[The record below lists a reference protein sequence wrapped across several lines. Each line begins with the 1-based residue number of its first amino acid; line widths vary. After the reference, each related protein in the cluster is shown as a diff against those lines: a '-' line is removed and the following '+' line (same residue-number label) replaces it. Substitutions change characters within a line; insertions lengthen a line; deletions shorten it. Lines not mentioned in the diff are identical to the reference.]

1 MKNRFGFVPIVL
13 PAIVMVLIIGLINIG
28 NAPWVQAHDDDAEH
42 MHNIPT
48 DHPLLDTL
56 EIAQINVDGTTVGPF
71 ADAFTWAPAWNSDAD
86 TRRTSRYKVSAV
98 YDVEAISV
106 TATAEDSQNEGT
118 TVAVRIT
125 RNGRELVSGDG
136 TAGSATTTIA
146 VGMTMIEV
154 TVDNST
160 NQASTKTTYVV
171 ELTREYPQFDQLTLH
186 HPNPAGATD
195 PAAGLDGTVSDTNVA
210 GSLLSVAVNAS
221 DDTDPD
227 ILKGSNALHGHD
239 PSLRDSAAD
248 VKVKYHIDMIGLE
261 LSVPQGMRRGATDPA
276 GWEEKVVFNTTGVN
290 ATTTAPTYEIRN
302 HPLRVGRNEIQI
314 RVSST
319 STPSHGTNYRIVIE
333 RAAPQLKTAYYIL
346 GDDAVADANPVP
358 GFGLDVLETSTS
370 VNYME
375 TTTSVSARGT
385 GVDGDV
391 GFKYTR
397 KSGEGRNDFD
407 ERDTGSYD
415 GMRLA
420 RGSNTLYITA
430 YDKGNPRNGETKYS
444 LEIVREDTPLGLVT
458 LTASSVKEGGLHS
471 ATSTL
476 YWDGDKMNQTSTREG
491 FESAT
496 ITYWSS
502 VEYDVEEIQVVAT
515 SPNLDSRDANSDN
528 VPSAGVEYTITIKS
542 RGIETTTSVT
552 TADTADLAASL
563 TRLIPLRLGPN
574 VITVKSE
581 VPGNAT
587 TYTLNVERRDPVLRP
602 SELAVVEY
610 KDNKGRFDFANIEL
624 SPMYNQA
631 SSTIMRYEAN
641 VRSHIASVGIAANHD
656 SPLSRIFV
664 SGAEIVKTDPLQAP
678 SVDYNERQL
687 TGDMTTIPVDVVL
700 DGQKGT
706 VNIVVI
712 RNEGGDLQFEGDR
725 FPEDSPIRLMD
736 GRALANPIILPRSSS
751 EDGAVTYHIQV
762 TDDQGEI
769 VELSELG
776 LELAQA
782 TRYITGTPTLGVA
795 QGYESEFNVE
805 YWASD
810 PVGKETARREFVIL
824 ITHDTVP
831 QIPARTTEQMAKN
844 RLESLKVDDAAVLN
858 FDPASSGPYTAEV
871 ESDAASA
878 VIEAVP
884 DYADS
889 TVTLGNVQF
898 GDDNTLVTN
907 QFGVQLT
914 ITVSH
919 PDESAD
925 MTYTLTINR
934 KDAPAPG
941 ALRFSN
947 DVGTKTYQA
956 GMAIE
961 DLKLPDGAGGDGD
974 YTFALVDHD
983 GDDTP
988 ADLEFNV
995 DTRVLSGTPVLY
1007 DDAFKTTYK
1016 LTYTVTD
1023 GDGGETTQDF
1033 NMVICDPDSSLSGD
1047 CRSSSSMVELSSLM
1061 LSDAM
1066 LMPEFASDT
1075 TMYTSEVPYETM
1087 MTTVTAMDMDIDP
1100 VMVDIMPAD
1109 ADMDMDGHQVALA
1122 AGTSTM
1128 ITVTAMKEYG
1138 GLFDKAY
1145 TVDVMR
1151 SGTPAGPTMTEM
1163 LTEWRSDD
1171 MMSATLTWT
1180 PDMMNGEMAAHQYV
1194 FSVAKN
1200 AGDPMPGVGG
1210 LDLST
1215 FAYGPSVAGDAYMV
1229 ELTGLMADRD
1239 YVYGVIA
1246 LFGSPGNWSWG
1257 QWEIINLTME

>member
-1 MKNRFGFVPIVL
+1 MKSKFGFIPIVL
-13 PAIVMVLIIGLINIG
+13 PVLVMVLIIGLINIG
-28 NAPWVQAHDDDAEH
+28 NAPWVQAHDDAAEH
-42 MHNIPT
+42 MHNIPA

-56 EIAQINVDGTTVGPF
+56 AITQINVDGTAAGPF
-71 ADAFTWAPAWNSDAD
+71 DGAFTWAPAFDSDTAD
-86 TRRTSRYKVSAV
+86 GRTSRYKVSAV

-106 TATAEDSQNEGT
+106 TATAEGSPNDGT
-118 TVAVRIT
+118 VEVRIT
-125 RNGRELVSGDG
+125 RNGRVLDSGDG

-154 TVDNST
+154 TVTNPA
-160 NQASTKTTYVV
+160 NQASTETTYVV

-195 PAAGLDGTVSDTNVA
+195 PAEGLIETVGNAAGNRLSDADTVVDG
-210 GSLLSVAVNAS
+210 

-227 ILKGSNALHGHD
+227 ILKGSNTLHGND
-239 PSLRDSAAD
+239 PSLRDSATD
-248 VKVKYHIDMIGLE
+248 VRVKYHIDTIGLE
-261 LSVPQGMRRGATDPA
+261 LSVPIGMRRAIANPA
-276 GWEEKVVFNTTGVN
+276 GWEEEVIFNTTGVN
-290 ATTTAPTYEIRN
+290 DTTTAPTYEIRN
-302 HPLRVGRNEIQI
+302 HPLRVGKNEIQI
-314 RVSST
+314 TVRST
-319 STPSHGTNYRIVIE
+319 STLSHLTNYRIVID
-333 RAAPQLKTAYYIL
+333 RAAPQLKAAYYIL
-346 GDDAVADANPVP
+346 GDDAVTAANPVP

-370 VNYME
+370 VHYME
-375 TTTSVSARGT
+375 TTTNVTAGGT
-385 GVDGDV
+385 GVEGDV
-391 GFKYTR
+391 EFKYTR

-407 ERDTGSYD
+407 ERDTESYD

-430 YDKGNPRNGETKYS
+430 YDKENPRNGETKYS
-444 LEIVREDTPLGLVT
+444 LEIVRENTPLGLVE
-458 LTASSVKEGGLHS
+458 LTPSSVKEGGLHS

-476 YWDGDKMNQTSTREG
+476 YWDADKMNQTSTREG
-491 FESAT
+491 FQSAT
-496 ITYWSS
+496 TTYWSS
-502 VEYDVEEIQVVAT
+502 VEYDVEEIQVMAT
-515 SPNLDSRDANSDN
+515 SPSLDSTVGTGA
-528 VPSAGVEYTITIKS
+528 VPSAGVEYTITIRS

-552 TADTADLAASL
+552 TAATADLTASL

-574 VITVKSE
+574 VITVKAE

-602 SELAVVEY
+602 SKLAVVEY
-610 KDNKGRFDFANIEL
+610 KDNRGRFDFANVEL

-664 SGAEIVKTDPLQAP
+664 SGAEIGKTDPLLTP
-678 SVDYNERQL
+678 SVNYNERQL

-725 FPEDSPIRLMD
+725 FPDDSPIRLMD
-736 GRALANPIILPRSSS
+736 GRALANPIILPESSS
-751 EDGAVTYHIQV
+751 DDGAVTYHIQV

-844 RLESLKVDDAAVLN
+844 RLESLKVDDEAVLN

-898 GDDNTLVTN
+898 GEDNTLVTN

-914 ITVSH
+914 ITVSN
-919 PDESAD
+919 PDEDDD

-961 DLKLPDGAGGDGD
+961 DLKLPDGAGGDGN
-974 YTFALVDHD
+974 YMFALVDHD

-995 DTRVLSGTPVLY
+995 NTRVLSGTPVLY

-1075 TMYTSEVPYETM
+1075 RMYTSEVPYETM

-1171 MMSATLTWT
+1171 MMMATLTWT
-1180 PDMMNGEMAAHQYV
+1180 PDMMNGEAAAHQYV

-1200 AGDPMPGVGG
+1200 AGDPVAGVGG

-1215 FAYGPSVAGDAYMV
+1215 FAYGPTVAGDAYMV

-1246 LFGSPGNWSWG
+1246 LFGEPGNWSWG
-1257 QWEIINLTME
+1257 QWEIINLE